1 MLKLQNTYIN
11 PKKVSDSKVIFTY
24 GVMPTD
30 LNTGGTMYGPRLF
43 EIADHSS
50 GTCAI
55 RHTRGRVATI
65 SCDNLTFLKPINQ
78 GDFLTAST
86 FISGVGNS
94 SVEVFTKFTKEAPM
108 TGETEVAAFCFLTF
122 KCKGTEPGKIPGIIG
137 ETLEE
142 KKIIEGYL
150 GRREIN
156 KIRQKNNK
164 ELREILK

>member
-1 MLKLQNTYIN
+1 MLKLQNTSIN
-11 PKKVSDSKVIFTY
+11 SKKVSESKVVFTY

-30 LNTGGTMYGPRLF
+30 LNTGGTMYGARLF

-65 SCDNLTFLKPINQ
+65 SCDSFTFLKPINL
-78 GDFLTAST
+78 GDFLTATT

-94 SVEVFTKFTKEAPM
+94 SVEVFTKFIKEKPM
-108 TGETEVAAFCFLTF
+108 TGETELAAFCFLTF
-122 KCKGTEPGKIPGIIG
+122 KYKGTDSGKIPAIIG

-142 KKIIEGYL
+142 KNIIEGYEN
-150 GRREIN
+150 RREIN
-156 KIRQKNNK
+156 KIRQRNNAQIK
-164 ELREILK
+164 EFLK

>member
-1 MLKLQNTYIN
+1 MLKLQNISTN
-11 PKKVSDSKVIFTY
+11 SKKVSESKVVFTY

-30 LNTGGTMYGPRLF
+30 LNTGGTLYGPRLF

-65 SCDNLTFLKPINQ
+65 SCDSLTFLRPINQ
-78 GDFLTAST
+78 GDFLTATT
-86 FISGVGNS
+86 FISGVGNT

-108 TGETEVAAFCFLTF
+108 TGETEIAAFCFLTF
-122 KCKGTEPGKIPGIIG
+122 KCKGSEPGMIPEIIG
-137 ETLEE
+137 ESLEE
-142 KKIIEGYL
+142 KKIIEGYEA
-150 GRREIN
+150 RKQIN
-156 KIRQKNNK
+156 KIRQQNNK

>member
-1 MLKLQNTYIN
+1 MLKLQNTFIKT
-11 PKKVSDSKVIFTY
+11 KKVSESKVIFTY

-65 SCDNLTFLKPINQ
+65 SCDNLTFLKPINL
-78 GDFLTAST
+78 GDFLTAT
-86 FISGVGNS
+86 TYISGVGNS

-108 TGETEVAAFCFLTF
+108 TGETELAAFCFLTF
-122 KCKGTEPGKIPGIIG
+122 KCKGTEPGKIPAIVG
-137 ETLEE
+137 ESLEE
-142 KKIIEGYL
+142 KKIIEGYES
-150 GRREIN
+150 RREIN
-156 KIRQKNNK
+156 KIRQRNNSDIK
-164 ELREILK
+164 EFLK

>member
-1 MLKLQNTYIN
+1 MLKLQNTYIKT
-11 PKKVSDSKVIFTY
+11 KKVSESKVIFTY

-108 TGETEVAAFCFLTF
+108 TGETEVAAFCFLNF

-142 KKIIEGYL
+142 KKIIEGYVS
-150 GRREIN
+150 RREIN

-164 ELREILK
+164 DLREILK

>member
-55 RHTRGRVATI
+55 RHTGGRVATI

-78 GDFLTAST
+78 GDFLTATT

-122 KCKGTEPGKIPGIIG
+122 KCKGTEQGKIPEIIG

-142 KKIIEGYL
+142 KKIIEGYEA
-150 GRREIN
+150 RREIN

-164 ELREILK
+164 ELIEILK

>member
-1 MLKLQNTYIN
+1 MLKLQNTFTKT
-11 PKKVSDSKVIFTY
+11 KKVSESKVIFTY

-78 GDFLTAST
+78 GDFLTATT

-108 TGETEVAAFCFLTF
+108 TGETEVVAFCFLTF
-122 KCKGTEPGKIPGIIG
+122 KCKGTDPGKIPGIIG

-164 ELREILK
+164 DLREILK